1 VTEGTAQSFCR
12 SRVYRAGN
20 NLDSG
25 WVSVAEQKAIL
36 PTWAR
41 ILAVIVGVLLLAA
54 AGLVLLEPV
63 YGLFLM
69 VVFLGIALVFLGMDR
84 IVAGITGHPY
94 SWMTMTPVGP
104 TGPAGGQPGAPRSP
118 S

>member
-1 VTEGTAQSFCR
+1 
-12 SRVYRAGN
+12 
-20 NLDSG
+20 
-25 WVSVAEQKAIL
+25 VSVAEQKAIL

-94 SWMTMTPVGP
+94 SWMTTTPVGP